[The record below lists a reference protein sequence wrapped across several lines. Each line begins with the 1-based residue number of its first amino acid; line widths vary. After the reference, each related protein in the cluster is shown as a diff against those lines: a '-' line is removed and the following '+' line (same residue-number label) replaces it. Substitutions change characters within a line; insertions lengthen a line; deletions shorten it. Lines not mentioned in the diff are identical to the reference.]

1 MVLVILYLVELFRE
15 KIDNTSCRKNTQ
27 KAPQFSKREK
37 ILKDLQ
43 VVEVMPIVT
52 KLIDKINTGPI
63 TEQNRRNF
71 VTDLTFVKD
80 QLTLR
85 GKLRKQ
91 SSIIKKTQRILVRI
105 RSLTFVELLAE
116 LNDQIS
122 SNEKVTIENL
132 IHKLEDAIKQKNYA
146 VMEKLNEEVKRI
158 FPAFCDLD

>member
-1 MVLVILYLVELFRE
+1 MGKSTSRRIYDATVEAD
-15 KIDNTSCRKNTQ
+15 IS
-27 KAPQFSKREK
+27 FSEREK

-52 KLIDKINTGPI
+52 KLIDKINTGLI

-116 LNDQIS
+116 LNDQIA

>member
-1 MVLVILYLVELFRE
+1 MGKSTSRRIYDATVEAD
-15 KIDNTSCRKNTQ
+15 IS
-27 KAPQFSKREK
+27 FSEREK

-105 RSLTFVELLAE
+105 RSLVFVELLTE